1 MNFKE
6 LAEQNEQWII
16 DQRRFFHQCP
26 ELSFEEKNTTK
37 EIGKRLEEMGV
48 EPHYY
53 DDYTGLWA
61 MIEAER
67 REPARRR
74 WLCGQTLTPFPWK
87 STQVFLS
94 AAKTPV

>member
-61 MIEAER
+61 MI
-67 REPARRR
+67 
-74 WLCGQTLTPFPWK
+74 
-87 STQVFLS
+87 
-94 AAKTPV
+94 